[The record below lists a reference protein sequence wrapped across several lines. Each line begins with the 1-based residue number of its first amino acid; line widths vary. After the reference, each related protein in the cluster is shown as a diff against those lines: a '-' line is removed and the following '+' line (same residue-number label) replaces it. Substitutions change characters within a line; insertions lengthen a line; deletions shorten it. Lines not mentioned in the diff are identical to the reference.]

1 LPGPYARSAAAPEP
15 DAGKEKMSTNTE
27 LNAQVRSEQGKSF
40 ARKLRAG
47 GKIPAVLYGKDMEA
61 RSLSLDAHE
70 VETLFRGISV
80 ENTILD
86 LVIDGEKAPVQTLI
100 REIQT
105 FPHKPGILHV
115 DFLRIQ
121 KGVAVEVDI
130 PISLD
135 GTPIGVREAG
145 GVLEQMINELRVKCI
160 PSKIPEVVSLDV
172 TDLGIGDSFHVS
184 DVELG
189 EGVDVLVDPTRA
201 ICNVAVPKVVEVEP
215 EVEEEELE
223 VLEEEAAAEAA
234 PAEEGEVTEDAS
246 SEGEE

>member
-1 LPGPYARSAAAPEP
+1 MSGPFARSAAVPES
-15 DAGKEKMSTNTE
+15 DAGKDEMSTTTE
-27 LNAQVRSEQGKSF
+27 LNAQVRSDGGKGV
-40 ARKLRAG
+40 ARKLRAAG
-47 GKIPAVLYGKDMEA
+47 RIPAVLYGKDMEA

-70 VETLFRGISV
+70 AETLFRDISV

-86 LVIDGEKAPVQTLI
+86 LVIDGEKAPVRTLI

-105 FPHKPGILHV
+105 LPHKAGILHV

-130 PISLD
+130 PVNLE

-160 PSKIPEVVSLDV
+160 PSKIPEVISLDV
-172 TDLGIGDSFHVS
+172 SELGIGDAFHVS
-184 DVELG
+184 DVELE
-189 EGVDVLVDPTRA
+189 EGVDLLVDPTRT
-201 ICNVAVPKVVEVEP
+201 ICNVAVPKVVEVAP
-215 EVEEEELE
+215 EVEEEEVE
-223 VLEEEAAAEAA
+223 ALEEVAEAA
-234 PAEEGEVTEDAS
+234 VAAEGDATEEAS